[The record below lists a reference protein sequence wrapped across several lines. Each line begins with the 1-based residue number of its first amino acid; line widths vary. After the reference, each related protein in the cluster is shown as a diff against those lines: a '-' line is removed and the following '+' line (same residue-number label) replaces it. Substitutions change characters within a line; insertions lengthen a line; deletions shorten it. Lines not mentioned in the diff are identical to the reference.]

1 MKWPIFAYN
10 KRDRLREMRTRG
22 REGVKNPENFA
33 YVLNGSPLT
42 SNESSCAAACT
53 VCSVKTEAPPAGD
66 FGRRSGRS
74 FGRGSSGRNSE
85 YPVLTGPPV

>member
-33 YVLNGSPLT
+33 YVLNGSPLRLDIERGCRT
-42 SNESSCAAACT
+42 PGSNPVVPPHGLALFARSRSCILST
-53 VCSVKTEAPPAGD
+53 PAD
-66 FGRRSGRS
+66 
-74 FGRGSSGRNSE
+74 
-85 YPVLTGPPV
+85 

>member
-33 YVLNGSPLT
+33 YVLNGNPLT
-42 SNESSCAAACT
+42 KKE
-53 VCSVKTEAPPAGD
+53 SVKIIFYFYQD
-66 FGRRSGRS
+66 
-74 FGRGSSGRNSE
+74 
-85 YPVLTGPPV
+85 